1 MSTFNIDDEIDKL
14 VDKLSDQLKIRLK
27 KIVERGEK
35 IVLKQYI
42 ASQKETARAT
52 KTSSLASR
60 DNAIAKA
67 KATKKKAPGRKAPK
81 RETDYAMSSDDSFS
95 DSE

>member
-14 VDKLSDQLKIRLK
+14 VDKLSDQLKTKLRK
-27 KIVERGEK
+27 MVERSEK

-42 ASQKETARAT
+42 ASQKETARVV
-52 KTSSLASR
+52 KTTSQKQPDRKRITSR
-60 DNAIAKA
+60 KSQ
-67 KATKKKAPGRKAPK
+67 PK
-81 RETDYAMSSDDSFS
+81 RETDYTMSDDSFS